1 MPKSINNED
10 PLVGYL
16 RFFSPVL
23 DVLRDLGGSARS
35 AQVKDLVINRLGL
48 PDDERAEV
56 LNNGV
61 SRVGNQI
68 DWARFY
74 LAKAGYL
81 DSSKR
86 GVWTLT
92 ERGRTA
98 HLSPESVREIA
109 RQVNATAKSP
119 DEPNISD
126 RQREDE
132 TPLPSTDHRATL
144 LNTVKA
150 LPAKGFEE
158 LCRYLLLE
166 CGFEEVTVTG
176 RSGDEG
182 IDGHGVLRVGKLVSM
197 KVLFQCKRYKD
208 SVGPAV
214 VRDFRGSLAGRAEK
228 GIILTTGYFTGP
240 AEQEARREGVV
251 PVELV
256 DGERLV
262 ELFEEMEIGLKNP
275 RTVFDVDD
283 EFFARFRGG
292 NNTAAS
298 HKPKTGAA
306 VAK

>member
-1 MPKSINNED
+1 MRKQNVEEE
-10 PLVGYL
+10 LTGYQ
-16 RFFSPVL
+16 RFFGPLL
-23 DVLRDLGGSARS
+23 DALRDLGGSARS
-35 AQVKDLVINRLGL
+35 AQVKDHVVDRLRI
-48 PDDERAEV
+48 PEAERAEF

-86 GVWTLT
+86 GVWALT
-92 ERGRTA
+92 EKGRESK
-98 HLSPESVREIA
+98 LSFEGVRQIIRTVGGAGRSVDSKE
-109 RQVNATAKSP
+109 VDSAKAG
-119 DEPNISD
+119 DE
-126 RQREDE
+126 
-132 TPLPSTDHRATL
+132 LPIQQTDHRATL

-166 CGFEEVTVTG
+166 SGFEEVNVTG
-176 RSGDEG
+176 RVGDDG
-182 IDGHGVLRVGKLVSM
+182 IDGHGVLRVSKLVSM

-208 SVGPAV
+208 SVGPSV

-228 GIILTTGYFTGP
+228 GIILTTGYFTSA
-240 AEQEARREGVV
+240 AEQEARRDGVV

-256 DGERLV
+256 DGERLI

-275 RTVFDVDD
+275 RSVYDVDD
-283 EFFARFRGG
+283 DFFQRFRT
-292 NNTAAS
+292 NN
-298 HKPKTGAA
+298 
-306 VAK
+306 